1 MNKTTHNSLLT
12 VGLLIGTLV
21 MSDQVSAGLVGDVV
35 IDFEGDD
42 ATGTQMPAA
51 VFPAFGQSYIEDGVV
66 HTAIGFDTS
75 PGNSLGVGSG
85 GTSHLHG
92 TTSGEN
98 RFSFLEPDSGG
109 GLFQLA
115 DGMAFSAKSMDISA
129 LSLDLVGGGA
139 STVTFRG
146 YKDSALTDT
155 VDLSIDKNVG
165 SSLDFG
171 DTFNSVYLLEY
182 FFDASGRGNDPSTN
196 AAFSNLKIGLDNV
209 VLGAPVIN
217 NPEPPPSNVPV
228 PAAVWFFVSAIG
240 GLGFMRK
247 KKLT

>member
-1 MNKTTHNSLLT
+1 MNKAKHNSLLT
-12 VGLLIGTLV
+12 AGLLIGTLA
-21 MSDQVSAGLVGDVV
+21 MSGQALAGLVGDVV

-42 ATGTQMPAA
+42 ATGTQMSAA
-51 VFPAFGQSYIEDGVV
+51 VFPAFSQSYIEDGVV
-66 HTAIGFDTS
+66 HTAIGFGTS
-75 PGNSLGVGSG
+75 PGNSIGVATGT
-85 GTSHLHG
+85 TSHLHG

-115 DGMAFSAKSMDISA
+115 DGMAFSAKSMDIIEP
-129 LSLDLVGGGA
+129 SLDLVGGGA

-155 VDLSIDKNVG
+155 VDLTIDKNVG

-182 FFDASGRGNDPSTN
+182 FFDAPGRGNDPANN
-196 AAFSNLKIGLDNV
+196 AAFSKLKIGFDNV
-209 VLGAPVIN
+209 VFGAPVIN
-217 NPEPPPSNVPV
+217 SPEPPPSNVPV
-228 PAAVWFFVSAIG
+228 PAAVWLFVSAIG
-240 GLGFMRK
+240 GLGFIRRK
-247 KKLT
+247 K